1 RWVSGA
7 GSEAAAGELPE
18 LTRRERQIAQMVGQ
32 LLSDRDISTR
42 LSLSVNTVKT
52 HVKHVRRKLG
62 VDSRRDVAR
71 ALRTDLTLPSD
82 LAHRHDWSG
91 SNAAVQPE

>member
-1 RWVSGA
+1 
-7 GSEAAAGELPE
+7 
-18 LTRRERQIAQMVGQ
+18 MVGQ

-62 VDSRRDVAR
+62 VDSRKEVAR
-71 ALRTDLTLPSD
+71 ALRTDLWLPSD

-91 SNAAVQPE
+91 ASAAAQPE